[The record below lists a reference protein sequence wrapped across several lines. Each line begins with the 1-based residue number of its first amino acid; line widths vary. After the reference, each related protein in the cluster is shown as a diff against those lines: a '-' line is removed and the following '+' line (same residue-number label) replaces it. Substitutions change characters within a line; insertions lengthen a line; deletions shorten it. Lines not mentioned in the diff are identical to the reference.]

1 MFYSEALL
9 QKTGPLA
16 RVWLSANLERKLS
29 KTHILQSNL
38 PDSIDAIIT
47 PNQAPMALRLSG
59 QLLLGVVRIYSRKAR
74 YLLDDCN
81 EALLKIKMAFRS
93 TGNNDIPENL
103 NMPNREALIL
113 PDRITP
119 ADNLNMLPPPDANW
133 LLSQMTDDVN
143 ATPTSSGTTRGRGR
157 PSNRGINLEE
167 DFNNSQFLN
176 DDVMDDDE
184 LALAPMDDLDAELD
198 FGMDLDLGTRKDQSI
213 EMGRDA
219 PEARAV
225 EDDIFSELDI
235 APRAKGAEPE
245 PSLNFDLGDDGVR
258 IADNDGD
265 IAMDDDFQF
274 DIGEQSEMPAMGGIP
289 PVGRERISESPL
301 SDIDENM
308 ARDVEEW
315 TRLNN
320 TSIYEPGLEPEEPE
334 PLPQKKSKKRK
345 VFGLD
350 ATTQLTNGHIKE
362 QQQNH
367 ENILKTPS
375 FVSRDPYFLALVEMK
390 SNGLFVSNI
399 MGDGRSKAWAPEL
412 RGLLSLEAIKPVNDL
427 KRKRDS
433 GIADIE
439 SEGEQGHSKSPRLDL
454 PEDDDGLGMQ
464 DVGLGEQSVAP
475 EGTIVEIPA
484 DDGGMIH
491 DDDIH
496 QPREGSPMPA
506 FDETTAPLV
515 HPADSGPVSLG
526 TKHAVHVLRDLFGEE
541 AATNEDK
548 RQQSTVVF
556 QDLLPEGRTTKADAT
571 KMFFECLVLATK
583 DAIKVEQKKE
593 GTIGGP
599 IKIRGK
605 RGLWGAWAEREAGG
619 EIANQEEEEE
629 QEIASQPPPAIASSS
644 RTVVAAA

>member
-1 MFYSEALL
+1 MFYSETLL

-38 PDSIDAIIT
+38 PDSVDAIIT

-103 NMPNREALIL
+103 NMPNREALML

-119 ADNLNMLPPPDANW
+119 ADNLNILPPPDANW
-133 LLSQMTDDVN
+133 LLGQMEDVS
-143 ATPTSSGTTRGRGR
+143 ATPVSSGTRGRGR
-157 PSNRGINLEE
+157 PSNRDINLQE
-167 DFNNSQFLN
+167 DFNNSQFLY
-176 DDVMDDDE
+176 DDKMDEDNV
-184 LALAPMDDLDAELD
+184 ALAPNDDLELDLD
-198 FGMDLDLGTRKDQSI
+198 FGMDIDERPRGDKSI

-219 PEARAV
+219 PAARAV

-235 APRAKGAEPE
+235 APPAKGLDRE
-245 PSLNFDLGDDGVR
+245 PSLNLDFGDDNVR
-258 IADNDGD
+258 IADGDGD
-265 IAMDDDFQF
+265 IQMDDDFQF
-274 DIGEQSEMPAMGGIP
+274 NIGDQSAVPEMGGAP
-289 PVGRERISESPL
+289 GLERARISESPL
-301 SDIDENM
+301 SDIDENV

-320 TSIYEPGLEPEEPE
+320 TSIYEPGQEPEEPE

-350 ATTQLTNGHIKE
+350 PATQLTSAHIKE

-367 ENILKTPS
+367 ENILKAPT
-375 FVSRDPYFLALVEMK
+375 FISRDPYFLALVELK
-390 SNGLFVSNI
+390 NSGSFVSSI

-412 RGLLSLEAIKPVNDL
+412 RGLLSIDSIRPVNDL

-433 GIADIE
+433 GIADVGE
-439 SEGEQGHSKSPRLDL
+439 EEEQGASKSPRLELGD
-454 PEDDDGLGMQ
+454 DDDGLVIP
-464 DVGLGEQSVAP
+464 DAGLGERSVAP
-475 EGTIVEIPA
+475 DGTILEIPA
-484 DDGGMIH
+484 DETVIQH
-491 DDDIH
+491 DEDDIH

-506 FDETTAPLV
+506 FDETTAPIV
-515 HPADSGPVSLG
+515 HPADSGPVSMG
-526 TKHAVHVLRDLFGEE
+526 TKHAVHVLRDLFGDE
-541 AATNEDK
+541 AATSDEK
-548 RQQSTVVF
+548 RKKSVVF

-583 DAIKVEQKKE
+583 DAIKVEQKE
-593 GTIGGP
+593 GTLGGP
-599 IKIRGK
+599 IRVRGK
-605 RGLWGAWAEREAGG
+605 RGLWGAWAETEAGG
-619 EIANQEEEEE
+619 EIANQE
-629 QEIASQPPPAIASSS
+629 QAQQSDQPEPAIATPS
-644 RTVVAAA
+644 RVVAAAA